1 MHYQRRGHHHPSGNH
16 PSSTLHHPGGHG
28 VSSHA
33 VHHKHK
39 HKKGQKGQ
47 KYGLHG
53 HHGQLTSKVQVHPV
67 QMMEALS
74 AYNNSAT
81 PAVDFVIKENVIA
94 AHAHVNNN
102 AAVAQQ
108 QRESEHNR
116 QLDLHL
122 AAISRMQQR

>member
-1 MHYQRRGHHHPSGNH
+1 
-16 PSSTLHHPGGHG
+16 
-28 VSSHA
+28 
-33 VHHKHK
+33 
-39 HKKGQKGQ
+39 
-47 KYGLHG
+47 
-53 HHGQLTSKVQVHPV
+53 
-67 QMMEALS
+67 MMEALS
-74 AYNNSAT
+74 AYNNSAAM
-81 PAVDFVIKENVIA
+81 PSAAVDFVIKENVIA